1 MVMLA
6 GIEVEAQAFTNTGV
20 RDQISEKKT
29 TTKQVKSYVCPM
41 HPEVKSTKPGKCPK
55 CKIDLRL
62 ERAVTSTAV
71 TANQSLMPTMPS
83 RKPQS

>member
-55 CKIDLRL
+55 CKMDCDSSVLLRA
-62 ERAVTSTAV
+62 R
-71 TANQSLMPTMPS
+71 Q
-83 RKPQS
+83 